1 MTVESRLQRDDEP
14 NRRDLKK
21 AVHKP
26 TRPTL
31 NELLYSTIATLN
43 SSLPEPE
50 SLAIENSRGRSGG
63 RTSGRYTSGSAT
75 ERKSESV
82 SRIDRRGLVA

>member
-1 MTVESRLQRDDEP
+1 MTVEIRFRRDDEP
-14 NRRDLKK
+14 SCNDLKK
-21 AVHKP
+21 AVHRP

-63 RTSGRYTSGSAT
+63 RTSGR
-75 ERKSESV
+75 
-82 SRIDRRGLVA
+82 